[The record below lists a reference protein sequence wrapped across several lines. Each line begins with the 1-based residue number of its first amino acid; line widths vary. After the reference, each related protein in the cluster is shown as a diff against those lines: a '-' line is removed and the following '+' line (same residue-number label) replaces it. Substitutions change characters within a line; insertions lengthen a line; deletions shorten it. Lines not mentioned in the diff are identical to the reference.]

1 MSDKLEIQNLG
12 KESKREIVGE
22 ECMPQPPFRLCLV
35 GSSHSGKS
43 NCIKNLITRP
53 EFGYSKHFG
62 KNIFI
67 ISKTLLL
74 DDTYSDLDLP
84 KSHLYNSWQP
94 DIIQEI
100 MDYSKKQK
108 NGVLMLIDDMISDS
122 NVFNKKQDNLLTTL
136 FFMGR
141 HFGISLIITSQKYHS
156 IPSGMLSN
164 ASQLI
169 LFRLKTQREIDS
181 FYDSITMYDNMAER
195 YKYATSEQYSFLYC
209 NLATSK
215 CYKRFVE
222 EI

>member
-1 MSDKLEIQNLG
+1 MSDKLEIRNLG
-12 KESKREIVGE
+12 NESKREIVGE
-22 ECMPQPPFRLCLV
+22 AYMPQPPFRLCLI

-43 NCIKNLITRP
+43 NLIKNLITRP
-53 EFGYSKHFG
+53 EFGYPQHFG

-74 DDTYSDLDLP
+74 DDTYSDLKLP
-84 KSHLYNSWQP
+84 KSHLYDSWQP

-122 NVFNKKQDNLLTTL
+122 GCFNKKQDNLLTTL
-136 FFMGR
+136 FYMGR

-156 IPSGMLSN
+156 IPNGMLSN

-181 FYDSITMYDNMAER
+181 FYDSITQYDDLEER

-215 CYKRFVE
+215 LYKRFIE

>member
-1 MSDKLEIQNLG
+1 LA
-12 KESKREIVGE
+12 
-22 ECMPQPPFRLCLV
+22 

-94 DIIQEI
+94 EIIEEI
-100 MDYSKKQK
+100 MEYSKKQK

-181 FYDSITMYDNMAER
+181 FYDSITQYDNMAER
-195 YKYATSEQYSFLYC
+195 YTYATSEQYSFLYC

>member
-1 MSDKLEIQNLG
+1 MSNKLEIHNLG
-12 KESKREIVGE
+12 HESKREIVGE
-22 ECMPQPPFRLCLV
+22 ECMPQPPFRLCLI

-43 NCIKNLITRP
+43 NLIKNLITRP
-53 EFGYSKHFG
+53 EFGYPKHFG

-74 DDTYSDLDLP
+74 DETYSDLDLP

-108 NGVLMLIDDMISDS
+108 NGVLMLIDDMISDADC
-122 NVFNKKQDNLLTTL
+122 FNKKQDNLLTTL
-136 FFMGR
+136 FYMGR
-141 HFGISLIITSQKYHS
+141 HYRVSLIITSQKYHS
-156 IPSGMLSN
+156 IPNGMLSN

-181 FYDSITMYDNMAER
+181 FYDSITQYYNMAER
-195 YKYATSEQYSFLYC
+195 YKYATDEKYSFLYC